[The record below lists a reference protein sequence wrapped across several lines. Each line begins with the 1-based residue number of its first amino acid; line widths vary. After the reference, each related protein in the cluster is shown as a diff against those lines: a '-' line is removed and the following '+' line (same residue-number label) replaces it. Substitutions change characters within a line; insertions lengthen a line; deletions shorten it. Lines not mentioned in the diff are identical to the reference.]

1 MPVKIYELKPHHIK
15 FLYGFVLEG
24 EEGIRTDV
32 NSPYPS
38 PFAYLDN
45 PEEKYNPEFID
56 KLISFC
62 NEFISDKEASLRVV
76 DGGIDDICRLSA
88 NCGKR
93 SPSCEGI
100 DYPWCTRIVKDVLG
114 LTPSKRGCY
123 KVSDV
128 VEKMKRVRDAS

>member
-15 FLYGFVLEG
+15 FLYGFVKKG

-32 NSPYPS
+32 NSPYPELFTY
-38 PFAYLDN
+38 PDN
-45 PEEKYNPEFID
+45 PEGKYNPEFIE
-56 KLISFC
+56 KLIIFC

-76 DGGIDDICRLSA
+76 NGGIDSVCRLSA

-93 SPSCEGI
+93 SPSCEGR
-100 DYPWCTRIVKDVLG
+100 DYLEYTQEVKELFG
-114 LTPSKRGCY
+114 LKPRKLY
-123 KVSDV
+123 KVSEV